1 MGASLGGAPIAALPA
16 VPHYWLLPLTA
27 QPGGAAG
34 PAAGPLPAGFA
45 EDPVEDLL
53 DLGTEGAL
61 PLSDQERAWCAAL
74 AAPLRAR
81 YATSRALV
89 RRQLAALLG
98 GDPRELPLHS
108 PPGEPPRLAVGWG
121 HLSLSHSRD
130 RLLLAWS
137 PRPIGVDLEAAD
149 RRLDGLTLARRF
161 FPAPELAQLLH
172 LPEARRRRA
181 VLESWVRK
189 EAAIK
194 WRGSSLASELRHWQW
209 DRERGALV
217 QLRDGLSPECLCR
230 ERDGWLCAAVGEAVG
245 SGLWA

>member
-27 QPGGAAG
+27 P
-34 PAAGPLPAGFA
+34 P
-45 EDPVEDLL
+45 
-53 DLGTEGAL
+53 DLGPEAAL
-61 PLSDQERAWCAAL
+61 PLSDLERAWCGAL
-74 AAPLRAR
+74 PAPLRPR
-81 YATSRALV
+81 YAASRALV

-98 GDPRELPLHS
+98 GDPRDLPLHS
-108 PPGEPPRLAVGWG
+108 PPGAPPRLAAGWG

-137 PRPIGVDLEAAD
+137 PQPIGVDLEAAD

-161 FPAPELAQLLH
+161 FPATELAQLLP

-194 WRGSSLASELRHWQW
+194 WRGSSLASELRHWHW
-209 DRERGALV
+209 DRERHALV
-217 QLRDGLSPECLCR
+217 QLRDGLTPECLCL